1 MTELYENISDEL
13 RSIAQT
19 AWDIAVA
26 QKTPMEA
33 AEFLNT
39 VTNYY
44 NNTLTEEEVEFLQ
57 FYFQLRMEMMKN
69 E

>member
-1 MTELYENISDEL
+1 MTELYEDISDEL

-19 AWDIAVA
+19 AWDIAFA